1 VFGLSFGELFVLL
14 MVAMVVLGPQEL
26 PRYLRKAGQMAG
38 KLRRLA
44 YEMRE
49 KSGID
54 EVLRTEGLHEEIAEL
69 RKLARGEMMG
79 MAAAM
84 RSLTE
89 STRAIVQPASPYV
102 VPASP
107 YGATAPYAPPILPE
121 TNTPDVDAFV
131 TRERELPSEGADSY
145 GALPD
150 TAVVYEGLVLAS
162 PLADDAL
169 YTFGIEAP
177 DDVAAPPSA
186 PLAADAPA
194 TASTPPA

>member
-1 VFGLSFGELFVLL
+1 VFGLSFGELCVLL

-69 RKLARGEMMG
+69 RKLARGEVMG

-89 STRAIVQPASPYV
+89 SARGAAAPASPYA
-102 VPASP
+102 VPAAP
-107 YGATAPYAPPILPE
+107 YGATAPYVPPGLPE
-121 TNTPDVDAFV
+121 TNAPDVDAFV
-131 TRERELPSEGADSY
+131 TRERELPTEGADSY

-150 TAVVYEGLVLAS
+150 TSVVYEGLVVAS

-169 YTFGIEAP
+169 YTRGVEAP
-177 DDVAAPPSA
+177 RDIAASAPA
-186 PLAADAPA
+186 PLAAGALAP
-194 TASTPPA
+194 ASTPSA